1 MDNPT
6 KTFTFSVAGNPAVF
20 TFKPAEMWRY
30 TAVDVIRFQSK
41 AGPFTVD
48 LNRSD
53 AVAKPNEK
61 KPFGQLQSTKN
72 PDAQGFFFA
81 QTKITDGLT
90 KAQRDAAR
98 AQNQTAADPFGFIAR
113 YKYAI
118 AVTLPDGTKAQDGQH
133 NGEYGC

>member
-6 KTFTFSVAGNPAVF
+6 KTFTFSVTGHPAVF
-20 TFKPAEMWRY
+20 TFKPTEMWRY
-30 TAVDVIRFQSK
+30 TAVDIIRFQSK
-41 AGPFTVD
+41 AGPFTLD

-53 AVAKPNEK
+53 AVPQPNEK
-61 KPFGQLQSTKN
+61 KPFGQLKSTLN
-72 PDAQGFFFA
+72 PDAQGFFVA

-90 KAQRDAAR
+90 KAQRDQAR

-118 AVTLPDGTKAQDGQH
+118 SVTLPDGSKAQDGQH